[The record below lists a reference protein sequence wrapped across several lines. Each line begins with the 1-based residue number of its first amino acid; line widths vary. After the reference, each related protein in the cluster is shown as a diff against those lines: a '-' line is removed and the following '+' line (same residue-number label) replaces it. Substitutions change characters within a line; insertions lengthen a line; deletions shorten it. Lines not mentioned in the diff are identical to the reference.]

1 MVFGEDFYELI
12 EEDGAKPAQQ
22 EETETEKTTE
32 KSEEKQ
38 ALTRSDWG
46 EDPRLFKNKN
56 REIEL
61 KRKNKTKTENRTEV

>member
-22 EETETEKTTE
+22 EETETEKSTE

-38 ALTRSDWG
+38 ALTRSD
-46 EDPRLFKNKN
+46 
-56 REIEL
+56 
-61 KRKNKTKTENRTEV
+61 